1 MPKAGSGFV
10 LWTALRQIQA
20 VREAVGD
27 AVDAALCK
35 SESRHPIE
43 KSAFWWREQGVPEI
57 SNTTL
62 ATSEVILK
70 CVYEQITKD
79 TERSE
84 DQLYEDSAGR
94 RFGWAGDRGGERSSA
109 HFTSPPFTFAITSGC
124 IRLLGALES
133 FEMDALKALLYYRP
147 GGYPC
152 GPEAEFEE
160 REVERHVVLEN
171 PRKAE
176 KNSNDEFYEKPVIW
190 TWIRKPAENNEERRR
205 ILWRVYRIDCGAS
218 KSDNK
223 ERRDWYDKRNSIAHG
238 RNKVDMLLG
247 DYCKLEMLVIRTIYH
262 IADECASRLKLQL

>member
-94 RFGWAGDRGGERSSA
+94 RFGWAGDRGGGTQQCPL
-109 HFTSPPFTFAITSGC
+109 HQPTVQF
-124 IRLLGALES
+124 
-133 FEMDALKALLYYRP
+133 
-147 GGYPC
+147 
-152 GPEAEFEE
+152 
-160 REVERHVVLEN
+160 RHHV
-171 PRKAE
+171 
-176 KNSNDEFYEKPVIW
+176 
-190 TWIRKPAENNEERRR
+190 
-205 ILWRVYRIDCGAS
+205 RVYPPARRARI
-218 KSDNK
+218 
-223 ERRDWYDKRNSIAHG
+223 
-238 RNKVDMLLG
+238 V
-247 DYCKLEMLVIRTIYH
+247 
-262 IADECASRLKLQL
+262 